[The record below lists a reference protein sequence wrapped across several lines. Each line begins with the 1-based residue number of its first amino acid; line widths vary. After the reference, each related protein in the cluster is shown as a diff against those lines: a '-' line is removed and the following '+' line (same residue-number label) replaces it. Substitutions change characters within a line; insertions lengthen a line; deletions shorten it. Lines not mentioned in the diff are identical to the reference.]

1 MLHHA
6 IQNGHM
12 GVLEVMRE
20 QGVDVYSAMELADN
34 AGRTP
39 LFETVEKEG
48 DLRTIISPES
58 MIKILTKPKNSQ
70 DGQGGYGAKV
80 NVLNYN
86 G

>member
-20 QGVDVYSAMELADN
+20 QGVDVYSAMELTDN

-39 LFETVEKEG
+39 IFETVEKEG
-48 DLRTIISPES
+48 NERTIVSPES
-58 MIKILTKPKNSQ
+58 MIRILTKPKNSQ